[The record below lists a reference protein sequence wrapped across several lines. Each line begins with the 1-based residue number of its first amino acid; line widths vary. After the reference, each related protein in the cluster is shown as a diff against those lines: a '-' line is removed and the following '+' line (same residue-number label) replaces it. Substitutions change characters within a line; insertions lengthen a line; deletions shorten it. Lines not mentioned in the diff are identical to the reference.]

1 MKEGIK
7 QFNGKHYSM
16 PLSFKETEQ
25 PTLPCNKPTAIRRL
39 TNLRFI
45 KEPKYFDDYSK
56 FMSKLLVNN
65 HAEKVPI
72 DELDKPGKVWYLPHH
87 GAYHPRKPDK
97 IRVVFDGSTSYQG
110 IVLNNLLLKGPDLNN
125 TLV

>member
-1 MKEGIK
+1 
-7 QFNGKHYSM
+7 M